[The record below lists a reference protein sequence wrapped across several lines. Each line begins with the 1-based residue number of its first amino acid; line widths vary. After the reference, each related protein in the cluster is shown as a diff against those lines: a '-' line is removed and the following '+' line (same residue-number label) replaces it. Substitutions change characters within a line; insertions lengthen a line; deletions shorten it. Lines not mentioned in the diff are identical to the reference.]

1 MRRLGWVG
9 IGCFVLAFVVSGFF
23 GVRLAGTIPGAPTP
37 IADGPVRLDGVGVTI
52 FSTDRGAGQ
61 TCTAKDASGTA
72 IALKEPSRSEKFDDG
87 GDVYYVIA
95 HSVEKVPAQA
105 VEVTCTNESAT
116 YFAGRRHTAETFLG
130 PALAALGSFVL
141 FGALGTALI
150 VVDQVR
156 RKRSRLS

>member
-1 MRRLGWVG
+1 MRKLGWIG

-23 GVRLAGTIPGAPTP
+23 GVRLAGNIPGAPTP
-37 IADGPVRLDGVGVTI
+37 VADGPVQLDGVGLTI
-52 FSTDRGAGQ
+52 FATDQGAGQ

-95 HSVEKVPAQA
+95 HSVEKIPAQT
-105 VEVTCTNESAT
+105 VEVSCTNQSAT

-141 FGALGTALI
+141 FGALGTVLI

-156 RKRSRLS
+156 RKRARLS